1 MDTQIK
7 YKAFVETVNRG
18 SITAAAEALKYTQPG
33 ISRMIHALEEEWGIR
48 LLDRN
53 KKGVA
58 PTADGLRIYALCQ
71 KLLEDQN
78 CLDQTIAQIK
88 GSMVGTIRIGA
99 YFSVLMNWLPNLL
112 ERIGNVH
119 PQLDFQIVEGN
130 AEEQISQLRQNAI
143 DIGFP

>member
-71 KLLEDQN
+71 KLLDCEK
-78 CLDQTIAQIK
+78 T
-88 GSMVGTIRIGA
+88 GIRQ
-99 YFSVLMNWLPNLL
+99 L
-112 ERIGNVH
+112 E
-119 PQLDFQIVEGN
+119 
-130 AEEQISQLRQNAI
+130 
-143 DIGFP
+143 GFL